1 MKIVKNIIKNEIYLL
16 GFVVFQ
22 EILRILMKAGDNLAI
37 DFKQSIIMFLTVAV
51 LSVFQL
57 IIKDAYNKNHDSVK
71 R

>member
-16 GFVVFQ
+16 GFIVFQ

-37 DFKQSIIMFLTVAV
+37 DLKQSIIMFLTVAV